1 MCICILFETALQGK
15 MIKTSLWL
23 NRTFFRSIDYLLPT
37 NALNVNFIY
46 LKMSK
51 TVKYQS
57 SATCFGNSTIL
68 REHTSF
74 LTKATLVK
82 NQ

>member
-1 MCICILFETALQGK
+1 MSAHLSVCPHVPSRL
-15 MIKTSLWL
+15 SLGGL
-23 NRTFFRSIDYLLPT
+23 IVFLPT
-37 NALNVNFIY
+37 NALNVNLIQ

-51 TVKYQS
+51 TVKYQL
-57 SATCFGNSTIL
+57 APTCFGNSTIL

-82 NQ
+82 N